1 MTDGCE
7 GAEPGVDWLLAALQ
21 EFQQELR
28 EARDERVS
36 SSPHFQFH
44 IFHFLPRTPGRSTS
58 HHRLAGELQKAAYL
72 GQTNV

>member
-36 SSPHFQFH
+36 SSQHCNFR
-44 IFHFLPRTPGRSTS
+44 IFHFFAADARKKHLAPSTS
-58 HHRLAGELQKAAYL
+58 RRTAESCIFI
-72 GQTNV
+72 